1 MVGVLIRMKLTVLRR
16 STTGSKANW
25 TATGALLGVL
35 GAFATIAVAGVDAAP
50 GTVLDLLAL
59 VYAVWAL
66 GWMLGPAWAGE
77 PVLRAEHFALL
88 PIPRRKLAVGLLAAA
103 FVGITTA
110 VSLVAFASAVVF
122 AARLGGVVPIVLAV
136 PAALLQLTIVVLL
149 SRLTARLF
157 AALSRSRAG
166 AVITAVISAVMLVLA
181 SSGWIIFV
189 GVEAILANGFSAG
202 FSAVVRALPSSWGLV
217 AVEASARGDWLWTAV
232 PLAGLVVLAAL
243 LVLAWSRV
251 LGPPRRGRPVVR
263 GTANLPAPATGRT
276 GTVYLKE
283 VRTWLRSPQRVQ
295 SLVLA
300 PVFAVLSCLVPLAFG
315 SPALL
320 PFAGAL
326 TALMGAAVSANL
338 YGQDGT
344 ALWLNLVAPDTAAAD
359 VRGRQLAWLTF
370 FAPVSILL
378 SILGTVLSG
387 QYGLWHWASAA
398 TTGVLGAGAALVP
411 LIGLSQLAPGPDPH
425 RNRNSPMDH
434 GDAVGGAFAA
444 LVGTLVL
451 AVPAIATVGVASA
464 LGYGQLEVLGV
475 AVGVMTGLAY
485 WTSIGGAAVRR
496 LTERG
501 PELLYLMRA
510 GKEAQEKVTAGV
522 SVSVFAAMSTSRR
535 RLMWGAF
542 GVGCIALFPQAV
554 VPGAM
559 LASGDVAK
567 VWFLALYLPE
577 SWQWPTIA
585 AMVVVAGVAFTVA
598 VRVFLAERRRIQKAR
613 TSVAITGAQGLTA

>member
-1 MVGVLIRMKLTVLRR
+1 MVGVLIRMKLAVLRR

-35 GAFATIAVAGVDAAP
+35 AAFATIAVAGIDSAP

-88 PIPRRKLAVGLLAAA
+88 PIPRHKLAVGLLVAA
-103 FVGITTA
+103 FAGITTA

-136 PAALLQLTIVVLL
+136 PAALLQLTLVVLL
-149 SRLTARLF
+149 SRLTARMF

-181 SSGWIIFV
+181 SSGWIVFV
-189 GVEAILANGFSAG
+189 GVEAILAYGFSPG
-202 FSAVVRALPSSWGLV
+202 FSTVVRSLPSSWGLV
-217 AVEASARGDWLWTAV
+217 AVEASSRGDWLWTAL
-232 PLAGLVVLAAL
+232 PLAGLVVLTAL

-251 LGPPRRGRPVVR
+251 LGPPRLGRPVVR
-263 GTANLPAPATGRT
+263 GTAGLPATTAGRT
-276 GTVYLKE
+276 VSVYRKE

-295 SLVLA
+295 GLVLA
-300 PVFAVLSCLVPLAFG
+300 PVFAILSCLVPLAFG
-315 SPALL
+315 SSALL

-326 TALMGAAVSANL
+326 TAVMGAAVSANL

-344 ALWLNLVAPDTAAAD
+344 ALWMNLVAPDTAAAD

-387 QYGLWHWASAA
+387 EYALWHWASAA
-398 TTGVLGAGAALVP
+398 TTGVLGAGVALVP

-444 LVGTLVL
+444 LVGTVVL

-464 LGYGQLEVLGV
+464 LGYPDLEVLGV
-475 AVGVMTGLAY
+475 AVAVMTGLAY

-496 LTERG
+496 LTDRG

-510 GKEAQEKVTAGV
+510 GKEVQEKVAADG
-522 SVSVFAAMSTSRR
+522 SVFVAMPKSRQ
-535 RLMWGAF
+535 RLMWSAF
-542 GVGCIALFPQAV
+542 ALGCIALFPQAV

-559 LASGDVAK
+559 LASGNVAK

-577 SWQWPTIA
+577 PWQWPTIV
-585 AMVVVAGVAFTVA
+585 AMVVVAGIAFTIA
-598 VRVFLAERRRIQKAR
+598 VRVFLAERRRIRRVRSRLA
-613 TSVAITGAQGLTA
+613 V